1 MHTAL
6 SGIST
11 QNQLLSNTI
20 AKHNVLSKNPA
31 HKTVDEVSIG
41 ILTPEKTQALLNRE
55 IADKL
60 EQRFKEEGIELKGLN
75 ADDFTPEKVSE
86 RILSFVSGHILG
98 ESDNEK
104 QNELMAQAREGI
116 EQGFSEA
123 RDILESLEVLN
134 GQVKTDIDSTYDL
147 IQQGLQNLEQQIN
160 GTLVEEDKDDA
171 DHDLQASADVQQAAM
186 QNSFSRNENTQIEIT
201 TTDGDKVLIDLFKE
215 QSAQSLQRY
224 SQDKEGSTFSRS
236 HTLSA
241 STGINYQLQGELDK
255 DEQKAID
262 ELLKNVAGVSEHF
275 FSGNVQQAF
284 KKAMEMDFDSQELA
298 RFSLNLSYQETRQTA
313 ISTYSNY
320 QTQSQQDNHQ
330 QALAPAGLKDIS
342 DFIKQIDQ
350 LFQQPFVMTNMADS
364 EQGISDLLK
373 GMNQVLHSD
382 EMNQL
387 EKDST
392 KLLDSLVHQLHQ
404 LHSEKSV

>member
-31 HKTVDEVSIG
+31 HKTADEVSIG

-147 IQQGLQNLEQQIN
+147 IQQGLQHLEQQIN
-160 GTLVEEDKDDA
+160 GPLVEEDDA
-171 DHDLQASADVQQAAM
+171 DHGLQASADVQ
-186 QNSFSRNENTQIEIT
+186 
-201 TTDGDKVLIDLFKE
+201 
-215 QSAQSLQRY
+215 
-224 SQDKEGSTFSRS
+224 
-236 HTLSA
+236 HA
-241 STGINYQLQGELDK
+241 S
-255 DEQKAID
+255 
-262 ELLKNVAGVSEHF
+262 
-275 FSGNVQQAF
+275 
-284 KKAMEMDFDSQELA
+284 
-298 RFSLNLSYQETRQTA
+298 
-313 ISTYSNY
+313 
-320 QTQSQQDNHQ
+320 
-330 QALAPAGLKDIS
+330 
-342 DFIKQIDQ
+342 
-350 LFQQPFVMTNMADS
+350 
-364 EQGISDLLK
+364 
-373 GMNQVLHSD
+373 
-382 EMNQL
+382 
-387 EKDST
+387 
-392 KLLDSLVHQLHQ
+392 
-404 LHSEKSV
+404 